1 MGYRYK
7 GAWIYFTTRVLPFG
21 ATAAVYSFNRVS
33 RSLHHLLC
41 HFFAIIC
48 TCYYDDFPTVSP
60 GNFAALASKCM
71 SLFLNLL
78 GWDHAQVGAKA
89 IDFAK
94 EFAALGV
101 SIDLASVHLV
111 GSFTLFNKPS
121 RIEKIVKML
130 DDVSHSGVLSRS
142 QAAEIQGHLN
152 FASGFFLSKSLKF
165 LLGKFDAAAKASSHN
180 KAANVRR
187 LCELT
192 KAVLTSI
199 PPRCFRASAMGKPH
213 LLFTDGAWE
222 DGRASAGLVFFDS
235 SRLELTVQEIL
246 VPKNVLEAWEASVGE
261 ELICQI
267 EMYAFMV
274 ARYHFRE
281 VIHNKAAIA
290 WIDNEAARY
299 AVSKGTA
306 SSPSLMAMARV
317 LQSWET
323 QWPTL
328 MWVERVASFS
338 NPADGPS
345 RHRVTET
352 AVELG
357 GVPRDEL
364 LTLPDEVNRQLIEMT
379 KDPMASIPLPA

>member
-1 MGYRYK
+1 M
-7 GAWIYFTTRVLPFG
+7 
-21 ATAAVYSFNRVS
+21 
-33 RSLHHLLC
+33 
-41 HFFAIIC
+41 
-48 TCYYDDFPTVSP
+48 SP
-60 GNFAALASKCM
+60 GSSAALASKCM

-89 IDFAK
+89 IDFAE

-101 SIDLASVHLV
+101 SINMASAHL

-192 KAVLTSI
+192 KAMLTSI

-235 SRLELTVQEIL
+235 SKLELTVQEIL

-261 ELICQI
+261 QLICQI

-306 SSPSLMAMARV
+306 SSPSLVAMARV

-345 RHRVTET
+345 KTQGDRDC
-352 AVELG
+352 G
-357 GVPRDEL
+357 GVRWCS
-364 LTLPDEVNRQLIEMT
+364 T
-379 KDPMASIPLPA
+379 